1 MATAQ
6 ARQFEPVLLNHEGDA
21 DAAICQ
27 QIASQFQPRLR
38 IINESD
44 PRKVK
49 GWIAQS
55 ALVVCSRFHGCVSAL
70 SSGVPCLGTSWSH
83 KYHAMMTDF
92 GMADYCIEQL
102 SAVTLTHKIS
112 ELMANKAHIQ
122 PVLAENSAALKAK
135 NQLMWQKLWA
145 ELK

>member
-1 MATAQ
+1 MQ
-6 ARQFEPVLLNHEGDA
+6 VVLVNHEGKEDDLLCKEIA
-21 DAAICQ
+21 LLAPCQIIAI
-27 QIASQFQPRLR
+27 
-38 IINESD
+38 ED
-44 PRKVK
+44 PLAVK
-49 GWIAQS
+49 AFIGKAELAVS
-55 ALVVCSRFHGCVSAL
+55 SRFHGAINAL
-70 SSGVPCLGTSWSH
+70 SQGVPCIATSWSH

-102 SAVTLTHKIS
+102 SALTLTQKIS
-112 ELMANKAHIQ
+112 ELMANKAQIQ